1 MKSEKAKHLLWVY
14 QESLFSTFI
23 KNYKYPERQ
32 FGGADGWYSIISEI
46 CGEVSNLQ
54 AVTSLR
60 TKANIKFDVQQ
71 IKEKFGTLRFYYRM
85 SIESE
90 SGFSILFR
98 KINGWLRMN
107 MCKRGFYKKYWVLDK
122 FRRKRI
128 YETLY
133 EKVENIVNRG
143 EFKSSQT
150 CEVCGSD
157 GKGCS
162 PNGWLLTLCEKHEK
176 ETEKGEE

>member
-1 MKSEKAKHLLWVY
+1 MKKEKAQHLLWVY
-14 QESLFSTFI
+14 HKSLFSTFI

-32 FGGADGWYSIISEI
+32 FGAADGWYSIISEI

-54 AVTSLR
+54 AVTSL
-60 TKANIKFDVQQ
+60 KNKGNIKFDVQQ

-85 SIESE
+85 NIEGE
-90 SGFSILFR
+90 SGFSIRFR
-98 KINGWLRMN
+98 KINDWLLTN
-107 MCKRGFYKKYWVLDK
+107 MCKKGFYKKYWALDK
-122 FRRKRI
+122 FRRKHI

-133 EKVENIVNRG
+133 EKVGNIVKRG

-150 CEVCGSD
+150 CEVCGSE

-162 PNGWLLTLCEKHEK
+162 PDGWLLTLCEKHEE
-176 ETEKGEE
+176 ETKKGE